1 MGDIAGVDPPYISA
15 EVVVPLAAA
24 CDLAVFTSLISVHEE
39 PFHCST
45 LVVEPFGGS
54 INPDIHKAA
63 VLVPVPEEKVLLV

>member
-1 MGDIAGVDPPYISA
+1 M
-15 EVVVPLAAA
+15 AAA

-63 VLVPVPEEKVLLV
+63 VLVPVPEVKVLLVWFKSFTSVQLDPSQFSVTP